1 MVIAAIILVASG
13 VGMIIV
19 QANSIGAGIG
29 DAIQT
34 KFGNVWIIRMV
45 QSAIV
50 LAIALGM
57 YNRMRKIK
65 TTADSKAQTSL
76 LPRGE
81 LVALL
86 VVGIAVLATTTMISH
101 AASTSQSTS
110 IALDFI
116 HNVIASIWIGGV
128 IYLAFVVI
136 PELRRRA
143 KESSGV
149 ERQAIASALT
159 IGIPR
164 FSIVVLALLGAIM
177 ITGPLLLYS
186 LEPNLDL
193 TLSSLYGKALIAK
206 LILAGGMAA
215 IGGYNQR

>member
-1 MVIAAIILVASG
+1 
-13 VGMIIV
+13 
-19 QANSIGAGIG
+19 
-29 DAIQT
+29 
-34 KFGNVWIIRMV
+34 
-45 QSAIV
+45 
-50 LAIALGM
+50 
-57 YNRMRKIK
+57 
-65 TTADSKAQTSL
+65 
-76 LPRGE
+76 
-81 LVALL
+81 
-86 VVGIAVLATTTMISH
+86 
-101 AASTSQSTS
+101 
-110 IALDFI
+110 
-116 HNVIASIWIGGV
+116 GGV
-128 IYLAFVVI
+128 IYLAFLVI

-215 IGGYNQR
+215 IGGYNQRVIHREALNAMVVAVGANGREIAEKNNSNPGRSNPRGGSTGNN